1 MPDVQGGSAVDDA
14 AQYRRPEQRRLRPVL
29 AMFADDAT
37 LRFPGDNTWSQQF
50 REPHSGRQAVPT
62 HRGRDEIEAFLRR
75 YVDHGIQMEIE
86 EILVNGPPWNM
97 RAAAVVHDWIPATRA
112 TAMRTARCCS
122 CAASGGRSSPRKTS
136 RIAERVTAY
145 EREYLDE
152 DGRPLAQ
159 VLLGRRSTR
168 RV

>member
-1 MPDVQGGSAVDDA
+1 MYKAAVRWMMRRNIA
-14 AQYRRPEQRRLRPVL
+14 ALNRGDYAPVL

-37 LRFPGDNTWSQQF
+37 LRFPGANTWSQQF
-50 REPHSGRQAVPT
+50 REQHSGRQAVPT

-97 RAAAVVHDWIPATRA
+97 RAAAVVHDWIPGDEGDRYANRA
-112 TAMRTARCCS
+112 VLFV
-122 CAASGGRSSPRKTS
+122 RSKWGK
-136 RIAERVTAY
+136 ILAQEDFEDCERVTAY
-145 EREYLDE
+145 EHEYLDE

-159 VLLGRRSTR
+159 VS
-168 RV
+168 